1 MNRILIL
8 LAGLLVVG
16 NAYALPPC
24 PTSGVFHNCF
34 AAYTFDDGDKY
45 VGEWKENQ
53 MHGLGT
59 YTWANGDKYIGEF
72 RDGRNTYGVQYS
84 ALDRLQGTFS
94 NGEWCEECEPNAN
107 QLALVREIDPSLI
120 AAVSKERRS
129 DLAQFLSDANRT
141 QDNYRKCNAW
151 FYSGP
156 FEYEGIVF
164 QNWADVL
171 DKQFNQWGR
180 QSDVASELSQYCS
193 PFLDSTRLV
202 WIAPSELDNSGGV
215 PQISTALPSCPT
227 SGVFDNCF
235 GSYTDADGN
244 KYVGEWKDDKRHG
257 QGTSF
262 WADGDQH
269 VGEYKNGKEHGH
281 GTYRWADGD
290 VYVGEFKDGEE
301 HGHGTYTW
309 ADGDMY
315 VGEHKGGTKHGHG
328 TYLFGPN
335 AGESAGGKYVGEYKD
350 GRVWEGVQYSASGKV
365 QGTYSHGEWCEQ
377 CEPTASQLALVR
389 EIDPSHIVGALP
401 PCPTSGY
408 FDNCFGSYTD
418 ADGNKYVGEW
428 KDDKRHGQG
437 TSTFADGDQYV
448 GEFKDGEVHGH
459 GTYLFGPNAGEFAG
473 DKYVGEF
480 KDGMKH
486 GHGTYTWADGDVYV
500 GEWKDGNPWEGV
512 QYSASGKVQGTYSNG
527 EPCGGCEPTAR
538 QLVLVREIDPSHIA
552 AALPPCPSS
561 GVFHNC
567 FGTFTSDDG
576 HKYVGEWKDD
586 KMHGSGTYTF
596 GPGDHE
602 GDKFIGEWKDNKP
615 WQGVEYSP
623 SGEVKGTFSN
633 GEWCEEC
640 EPTASQL
647 ALVREID
654 PAYIVGSADSC
665 TSNPDSAACEEIG
678 SRSESGLRLIGT
690 GTGFVINPDYVV
702 TADHVLEGCNQV
714 AIVHAHQK
722 TVVQTVARDRSNDLG
737 LLRLDKAFLHT
748 AKLRGGS
755 SIRLG
760 ERVSNYGY
768 PLFGDISTS
777 ATITEGNINNLSGVG
792 NDSTVMQFDAP
803 TQPGN
808 SGGPLLDSSGNVV
821 GVVIYILSKE
831 YADATGH
838 IAQNVNFAVK
848 STIVE
853 NFLQSH
859 NVQFEEAS
867 PTEQLDLPDLAEK
880 AETFTVLVECWQ

>member
-1 MNRILIL
+1 
-8 LAGLLVVG
+8 
-16 NAYALPPC
+16 
-24 PTSGVFHNCF
+24 
-34 AAYTFDDGDKY
+34 
-45 VGEWKENQ
+45 

-350 GRVWEGVQYSASGKV
+350 GQVWEGVHYSASGKV
-365 QGTYSHGEWCEQ
+365 QGTYSHGEWCEE

-408 FDNCFGSYTD
+408 FDNCFGPYTD

-459 GTYLFGPNAGEFAG
+459 GTYLFGPNAGDFAG

-538 QLVLVREIDPSHIA
+538 QLVLVREIDPSHIT

-576 HKYVGEWKDD
+576 HKYVGEWKED

-678 SRSESGLRLIGT
+678 SRPESGLRLIGT

>member
-281 GTYRWADGD
+281 GTY
-290 VYVGEFKDGEE
+290 
-301 HGHGTYTW
+301 TW

-335 AGESAGGKYVGEYKD
+335 AGEFAGDKYVGEYKD
-350 GRVWEGVQYSASGKV
+350 GQVWEGVQYSASGKV

-408 FDNCFGSYTD
+408 FDNCFGPYTD

-576 HKYVGEWKDD
+576 HKYVGEWKED

>member
-1 MNRILIL
+1 MGLETTSYSRTHTVVFFAQPSYDLCMNRILIL
-8 LAGLLVVG
+8 LASLLVAG
-16 NAYALPPC
+16 NVYALPPC

-257 QGTSF
+257 QGTS
-262 WADGDQH
+262 
-269 VGEYKNGKEHGH
+269 
-281 GTYRWADGD
+281 
-290 VYVGEFKDGEE
+290 
-301 HGHGTYTW
+301 
-309 ADGDMY
+309 
-315 VGEHKGGTKHGHG
+315 
-328 TYLFGPN
+328 
-335 AGESAGGKYVGEYKD
+335 
-350 GRVWEGVQYSASGKV
+350 
-365 QGTYSHGEWCEQ
+365 
-377 CEPTASQLALVR
+377 
-389 EIDPSHIVGALP
+389 
-401 PCPTSGY
+401 
-408 FDNCFGSYTD
+408 
-418 ADGNKYVGEW
+418 
-428 KDDKRHGQG
+428 
-437 TSTFADGDQYV
+437 TFADGDQYV

-538 QLVLVREIDPSHIA
+538 QLVLVREIDPSHIT

-567 FGTFTSDDG
+567 FGTFTSNDG
-576 HKYVGEWKDD
+576 HKYVGEWKED

-647 ALVREID
+647 ALVSEID

>member
-1 MNRILIL
+1 MKRILIV

-24 PTSGVFHNCF
+24 PTSGIFHNCF
-34 AAYTFDDGDKY
+34 GAFTFDDGDKY

-281 GTYRWADGD
+281 GTY
-290 VYVGEFKDGEE
+290 
-301 HGHGTYTW
+301 TW

-335 AGESAGGKYVGEYKD
+335 AGESAGDKYVGEYKD
-350 GRVWEGVQYSASGKV
+350 GQVWEGVHYSASGKV

-538 QLVLVREIDPSHIA
+538 QLVLVREIDPSHIT

-567 FGTFTSDDG
+567 FGTFTSNDG
-576 HKYVGEWKDD
+576 HKYVGEWKED

-633 GEWCEEC
+633 GEWCEGC

>member
-1 MNRILIL
+1 
-8 LAGLLVVG
+8 LA
-16 NAYALPPC
+16 
-24 PTSGVFHNCF
+24 
-34 AAYTFDDGDKY
+34 
-45 VGEWKENQ
+45 
-53 MHGLGT
+53 
-59 YTWANGDKYIGEF
+59 
-72 RDGRNTYGVQYS
+72 
-84 ALDRLQGTFS
+84 
-94 NGEWCEECEPNAN
+94 
-107 QLALVREIDPSLI
+107 
-120 AAVSKERRS
+120 
-129 DLAQFLSDANRT
+129 
-141 QDNYRKCNAW
+141 
-151 FYSGP
+151 
-156 FEYEGIVF
+156 
-164 QNWADVL
+164 
-171 DKQFNQWGR
+171 
-180 QSDVASELSQYCS
+180 
-193 PFLDSTRLV
+193 
-202 WIAPSELDNSGGV
+202 
-215 PQISTALPSCPT
+215 
-227 SGVFDNCF
+227 
-235 GSYTDADGN
+235 
-244 KYVGEWKDDKRHG
+244 
-257 QGTSF
+257 
-262 WADGDQH
+262 
-269 VGEYKNGKEHGH
+269 
-281 GTYRWADGD
+281 
-290 VYVGEFKDGEE
+290 
-301 HGHGTYTW
+301 
-309 ADGDMY
+309 
-315 VGEHKGGTKHGHG
+315 
-328 TYLFGPN
+328 
-335 AGESAGGKYVGEYKD
+335 
-350 GRVWEGVQYSASGKV
+350 
-365 QGTYSHGEWCEQ
+365 
-377 CEPTASQLALVR
+377 
-389 EIDPSHIVGALP
+389 
-401 PCPTSGY
+401 
-408 FDNCFGSYTD
+408 
-418 ADGNKYVGEW
+418 
-428 KDDKRHGQG
+428 
-437 TSTFADGDQYV
+437 
-448 GEFKDGEVHGH
+448 
-459 GTYLFGPNAGEFAG
+459 
-473 DKYVGEF
+473 
-480 KDGMKH
+480 
-486 GHGTYTWADGDVYV
+486 
-500 GEWKDGNPWEGV
+500 
-512 QYSASGKVQGTYSNG
+512 
-527 EPCGGCEPTAR
+527 
-538 QLVLVREIDPSHIA
+538 LVREIDPSHIA

-714 AIVHAHQK
+714 AIVHAHKK

>member
-1 MNRILIL
+1 
-8 LAGLLVVG
+8 
-16 NAYALPPC
+16 
-24 PTSGVFHNCF
+24 
-34 AAYTFDDGDKY
+34 
-45 VGEWKENQ
+45 

-129 DLAQFLSDANRT
+129 DLAQILSDANRT
-141 QDNYRKCNAW
+141 QEDYRKCNAW

-171 DKQFNQWGR
+171 DKQFSQWGR
-180 QSDVASELSQYCS
+180 QSDVASELGHLCS

-227 SGVFDNCF
+227 SGV
-235 GSYTDADGN
+235 
-244 KYVGEWKDDKRHG
+244 
-257 QGTSF
+257 
-262 WADGDQH
+262 
-269 VGEYKNGKEHGH
+269 
-281 GTYRWADGD
+281 
-290 VYVGEFKDGEE
+290 
-301 HGHGTYTW
+301 
-309 ADGDMY
+309 
-315 VGEHKGGTKHGHG
+315 
-328 TYLFGPN
+328 
-335 AGESAGGKYVGEYKD
+335 
-350 GRVWEGVQYSASGKV
+350 
-365 QGTYSHGEWCEQ
+365 
-377 CEPTASQLALVR
+377 
-389 EIDPSHIVGALP
+389 
-401 PCPTSGY
+401 

-538 QLVLVREIDPSHIA
+538 QLVLVREIDPSHIT

-576 HKYVGEWKDD
+576 HKYVGEWKED

-623 SGEVKGTFSN
+623 SGEVKGTYSH
-633 GEWCEEC
+633 GEWCEQC

>member
-1 MNRILIL
+1 
-8 LAGLLVVG
+8 
-16 NAYALPPC
+16 
-24 PTSGVFHNCF
+24 
-34 AAYTFDDGDKY
+34 
-45 VGEWKENQ
+45 

-350 GRVWEGVQYSASGKV
+350 GQVWEGVHYSASGKV
-365 QGTYSHGEWCEQ
+365 QGTYSHGEWCEE

-408 FDNCFGSYTD
+408 FDNCFGPYTD

-459 GTYLFGPNAGEFAG
+459 GTYLFGPNAGDFAG

-538 QLVLVREIDPSHIA
+538 QLVLVREIDPSHIT

-576 HKYVGEWKDD
+576 HKYVGEWKED

-647 ALVREID
+647 ALVREIE

>member
-227 SGVFDNCF
+227 SGV
-235 GSYTDADGN
+235 
-244 KYVGEWKDDKRHG
+244 
-257 QGTSF
+257 
-262 WADGDQH
+262 
-269 VGEYKNGKEHGH
+269 
-281 GTYRWADGD
+281 
-290 VYVGEFKDGEE
+290 
-301 HGHGTYTW
+301 
-309 ADGDMY
+309 
-315 VGEHKGGTKHGHG
+315 
-328 TYLFGPN
+328 
-335 AGESAGGKYVGEYKD
+335 
-350 GRVWEGVQYSASGKV
+350 
-365 QGTYSHGEWCEQ
+365 
-377 CEPTASQLALVR
+377 
-389 EIDPSHIVGALP
+389 
-401 PCPTSGY
+401 

-714 AIVHAHQK
+714 AIVHAHKK

>member
-257 QGTSF
+257 QGTSTF
-262 WADGDQH
+262 
-269 VGEYKNGKEHGH
+269 
-281 GTYRWADGD
+281 
-290 VYVGEFKDGEE
+290 
-301 HGHGTYTW
+301 

-315 VGEHKGGTKHGHG
+315 VGE
-328 TYLFGPN
+328 
-335 AGESAGGKYVGEYKD
+335 
-350 GRVWEGVQYSASGKV
+350 
-365 QGTYSHGEWCEQ
+365 
-377 CEPTASQLALVR
+377 
-389 EIDPSHIVGALP
+389 
-401 PCPTSGY
+401 
-408 FDNCFGSYTD
+408 
-418 ADGNKYVGEW
+418 
-428 KDDKRHGQG
+428 
-437 TSTFADGDQYV
+437 
-448 GEFKDGEVHGH
+448 FKEGEVHGH

-538 QLVLVREIDPSHIA
+538 QLVLVREIDPSHIT

-576 HKYVGEWKDD
+576 HKYVGEWKED

-623 SGEVKGTFSN
+623 SGEVKGTYSH
-633 GEWCEEC
+633 GEWCEQC

-665 TSNPDSAACEEIG
+665 TSNPDSTACEEIG

>member
-257 QGTSF
+257 QGTS
-262 WADGDQH
+262 
-269 VGEYKNGKEHGH
+269 
-281 GTYRWADGD
+281 
-290 VYVGEFKDGEE
+290 
-301 HGHGTYTW
+301 
-309 ADGDMY
+309 
-315 VGEHKGGTKHGHG
+315 
-328 TYLFGPN
+328 
-335 AGESAGGKYVGEYKD
+335 
-350 GRVWEGVQYSASGKV
+350 
-365 QGTYSHGEWCEQ
+365 
-377 CEPTASQLALVR
+377 
-389 EIDPSHIVGALP
+389 
-401 PCPTSGY
+401 
-408 FDNCFGSYTD
+408 
-418 ADGNKYVGEW
+418 
-428 KDDKRHGQG
+428 
-437 TSTFADGDQYV
+437 TFADGDQYV

-538 QLVLVREIDPSHIA
+538 QLVLVREIDPSHIT

-576 HKYVGEWKDD
+576 HKYVGEWKED

-623 SGEVKGTFSN
+623 SGEVKGTYSH
-633 GEWCEEC
+633 GEWCEQC

-665 TSNPDSAACEEIG
+665 TSNPDSTACEEIG

>member
-8 LAGLLVVG
+8 LASLLVVG
-16 NAYALPPC
+16 NVYALPAC
-24 PTSGVFHNCF
+24 PTSGSFHNCF
-34 AAYTFDDGDKY
+34 GAFTFDDGDKY

-53 MHGLGT
+53 MHGHGT

-94 NGEWCEECEPNAN
+94 NGEWCEGCEPNAN

-120 AAVSKERRS
+120 AVVSKEQRS

-141 QDNYRKCNAW
+141 QDDYRKCNAW

-156 FEYEGIVF
+156 FQYEGIVF

-180 QSDVASELSQYCS
+180 QSDVASELSHLCS

-202 WIAPSELDNSGGV
+202 WIAPSEVDNSGGV

-269 VGEYKNGKEHGH
+269 VGEYKDGKE
-281 GTYRWADGD
+281 
-290 VYVGEFKDGEE
+290 
-301 HGHGTYTW
+301 
-309 ADGDMY
+309 
-315 VGEHKGGTKHGHG
+315 HGHG

-335 AGESAGGKYVGEYKD
+335 S
-350 GRVWEGVQYSASGKV
+350 
-365 QGTYSHGEWCEQ
+365 
-377 CEPTASQLALVR
+377 
-389 EIDPSHIVGALP
+389 
-401 PCPTSGY
+401 
-408 FDNCFGSYTD
+408 
-418 ADGNKYVGEW
+418 
-428 KDDKRHGQG
+428 
-437 TSTFADGDQYV
+437 
-448 GEFKDGEVHGH
+448 
-459 GTYLFGPNAGEFAG
+459 GEFAG
-473 DKYVGEF
+473 DKYVWEF

-500 GEWKDGNPWEGV
+500 GEFKDGNPWEGV
-512 QYSASGKVQGTYSNG
+512 QYSASGKMQGTYSNG
-527 EPCGGCEPTAR
+527 EPCRGCEPTAR
-538 QLVLVREIDPSHIA
+538 QLALVREIDPSHIT

-576 HKYVGEWKDD
+576 DKYVGEWKED

-596 GPGDHE
+596 GLGDHE

-665 TSNPDSAACEEIG
+665 TSDPDSAACEEIG

-714 AIVHAHQK
+714 ALVHAHQK

-848 STIVE
+848 STIVG

-859 NVQFEEAS
+859 NVKFEEAS